1 MKLLQALCERL
12 TARLPVQRIS
22 GHDGSTYLERY
33 TLLNLGPTRGR
44 VYLHRFLRGDEDREL
59 HNHPWYALSLILV
72 AGYLE
77 ERRRWT
83 PEGDRVDVRRYRP
96 GRFNVLAPHTFH
108 RVELDRGPCWTLI
121 ATGPVVQSWG
131 FWDRGTGRYLPWRE
145 FVRAKGMV
153 PRGEAAVAGAD
164 AP

>member
-1 MKLLQALCERL
+1 MDLLRTLCERL
-12 TARLPVQRIS
+12 AARLPVQRIS

-59 HNHPWYALSLILV
+59 HNHPWYAISLILV

-83 PEGDRVDVRRYRP
+83 PEGHTLASAQAVLPPAAQRRRLHALVRP
-96 GRFNVLAPHTFH
+96 FPAS
-108 RVELDRGPCWTLI
+108 TLI
-121 ATGPVVQSWG
+121 AANE
-131 FWDRGTGRYLPWRE
+131 RGCSGKTT
-145 FVRAKGMV
+145 
-153 PRGEAAVAGAD
+153 
-164 AP
+164 

>member
-1 MKLLQALCERL
+1 MISSATRTYEVRTYGCQMNVHDSERL
-12 TARLPVQRIS
+12 S
-22 GHDGSTYLERY
+22 GLLE
-33 TLLNLGPTRGR
+33 
-44 VYLHRFLRGDEDREL
+44 D
-59 HNHPWYALSLILV
+59 
-72 AGYLE
+72 AGYA
-77 ERRRWT
+77 RA

-121 ATGPVVQSWG
+121 ATGPIVQSWG
-131 FWDRGTGRYLPWRE
+131 FWDRATGRYLPWRE

-153 PRGEAAVAGAD
+153 PRGEATVAGAD